1 MTRPLPPSSRL
12 VLAAMLGL
20 ALAAP
25 GLAQT
30 PATQPAS
37 PATPAP
43 PPAGPVSAPPSAARP
58 DAGPGLSAETFYRVL
73 VGDVALQRGQPAIAA
88 RAYYEAAKDTH
99 DLYLARRATEL
110 AVVARQRT
118 LADASARLWLAADP
132 AADRPKQILAA
143 LASGAFG
150 AGAAETDTIDGDV
163 RARIAK
169 LIADAAATPQG
180 PGELFLQLNRGLAQ
194 EPDKDAVYNLIV
206 QLAAPFPDLAEAH
219 FAVALAAY
227 NTGMK
232 SMTLAAAAQRAIDR
246 ALVLKP
252 GWDRAALLKADLIER
267 QSRADAIAYLRDFY
281 AQHPDAKP
289 AAGALAQLYVEDNR
303 PGEARAI
310 FEALSRAEPNAPEYE
325 FGVAALSM
333 QMRDWDTAER
343 LFQDLKA
350 KHYGENGVVEFNL
363 ATIAEEQ
370 KHYDEAIR
378 RYKEVPD
385 GERGWLAQLRI
396 AIVLGKAGKLDEGRR
411 WLAGLNAV
419 SVEQKIQVKQADA
432 QLLRDAND
440 NAAAYA
446 VLAAALVDHPEST
459 DLLYD
464 SAMVAEKLDRP
475 DESEAKLKQLVKL
488 KPDDAQ
494 ALNALGYTL
503 VDRGGRVEEGYQLI
517 SRALTL
523 SPDDP
528 FILDSMGWALY
539 RMGRYDD
546 ALTYLKR
553 ALDGRPD
560 AEIAAH
566 YGEVLWAKGEHDRA
580 RVVWQS
586 QLRTTPDNPVLLET
600 VRRYSP

>member
-1 MTRPLPPSSRL
+1 MTRPTPVPAHTLARKAATA
-12 VLAAMLGL
+12 LAAALGL
-20 ALAAP
+20 ALA
-25 GLAQT
+25 T
-30 PATQPAS
+30 PAFAQA
-37 PATPAP
+37 
-43 PPAGPVSAPPSAARP
+43 PAGPVSAPPPAATSGS
-58 DAGPGLSAETFYRVL
+58 GPELSAETFYRML

-99 DLYLARRATEL
+99 DLFLAKRATEL
-110 AVVARQRT
+110 AVIARQRN

-132 AADRPKQILAA
+132 SAERPKQVIAA

-163 RARIAK
+163 RARLAK

-194 EPDKDAVYNLIV
+194 EPDKNAIYTLVM
-206 QLAAPFPDLAEAH
+206 QLAAPFPDLAEAQ

-227 NTGMK
+227 NTGMP
-232 SMTLAAAAQRAIDR
+232 SMAQAAAAQRAIDR
-246 ALVLKP
+246 ALELKP
-252 GWDRAALLKADLIER
+252 GWDRAALLKADLISR
-267 QSRADAIAYLRDFY
+267 QSRADAISYLRDFY
-281 AQHPDAKP
+281 AKYPNAKP

-303 PGEARAI
+303 PAEARAV
-310 FEALSRAEPNAPEYE
+310 FEGLSKAEPDAPEYE

-370 KHYDEAIR
+370 KRWTLAIQ

-396 AIVLGKAGKLDEGRR
+396 AIVLGKEGKLDEARR

-440 NAAAYA
+440 NAGAYA
-446 VLAAALVDHPEST
+446 VLTAALADHPEST

-475 DESEAKLKQLVKL
+475 DESEAKLKQLVAL
-488 KPDDAQ
+488 KPNDAQ

-503 VDRGGRVEEGYQLI
+503 VDRGTRVEEGYQLI
-517 SRALTL
+517 QRALTL

-539 RMGRYDD
+539 RLGRYDE

-553 ALDGRPD
+553 ALDVRPD

-566 YGEVLWAKGEHDRA
+566 YGEVLWARGEHDRA